1 MNAVNTTSL
10 LPPPL
15 LDVRQVVRRFSRP
28 PSLWARA
35 RGLLLGRRAQ
45 GQVVHA
51 VDGVSLQIQPG
62 EVVGLVGES
71 GCGKSTLARLI
82 CGLDRPTEGSIVWQ
96 GRSAR
101 ATAAHAA
108 SGGVQ
113 MVFQNPMAS
122 LNPRLR
128 VLDLIGEA
136 PVVHGLW
143 ARDEQAARVAALL
156 DQVGLQADA
165 AQRWPHEFSGGQRQ
179 RIGIARALA
188 MQPELLLCD
197 EPVAALDV
205 SVQSQVL
212 NLFMDLRRQL
222 GLASLFIS
230 HDLAVVRHVS
240 DRVVIMYLGR
250 MVESGPVQ
258 EVFERPQHP
267 YTKGLL
273 MALPQ
278 VGKRQ
283 GAYTPVMGEIPSPLA
298 PPPGCHFHPRC
309 PHAMPVCRQQTPA
322 WRELQPGHGAAC
334 HLHQTTDIQ

>member
-1 MNAVNTTSL
+1 MSSVNSLNTT
-10 LPPPL
+10 PPL

-28 PSLWARA
+28 ASLLARA
-35 RGLLLGRRAQ
+35 RGWMGGKAAR

-82 CGLDRPTEGSIVWQ
+82 CGLDRPTEGSIVWR
-96 GRSAR
+96 GRSAL
-101 ATAAHAA
+101 AAEGGPAP
-108 SGGVQ
+108 GGVQ

-128 VLDLIGEA
+128 VLDIIGEA

-143 ARDEQAARVAALL
+143 SRQEQAGRVAALL
-156 DQVGLQADA
+156 DQVGLQPDA
-165 AQRWPHEFSGGQRQ
+165 ARRWPHEFSGGQRQ

-188 MQPELLLCD
+188 MEPELLLCD

-230 HDLAVVRHVS
+230 HDLSVVRHVS

-250 MVESGPVQ
+250 VVEAGPVH

-267 YTKGLL
+267 YTQGLL
-273 MALPQ
+273 QALPQ
-278 VGKRQ
+278 VGKQQ
-283 GAYTPVMGEIPSPLA
+283 GAYTPVLGEIPSPLA

-309 PHAMPVCRQQTPA
+309 PRAMPVCRQQVPQ
-322 WRELQPGHGAAC
+322 WRDLRQGHGAAC
-334 HLHQTTDIQ
+334 HLHQTTELQ